1 RKRGLLVGCQ
11 PAMAMKRDA
20 EAELNLPPGFRFH
33 PSDEELVVHYLC
45 RKIACQRLPAPIIA
59 EIDLYKYNPWELP
72 AKALFGK
79 KEWYFFTPRDRKY
92 PNGTRPNRA
101 AGKGYWK
108 ATGAD
113 KPISSPKGSKTTLA
127 IKKALVFYSGK
138 APRGVKTDW
147 IMHEYRVADTD
158 RRANKGSLRLDDW
171 VLCRLYYKKNT
182 WEKMLQ
188 QQKETSFGELM
199 DSSDEVGS
207 AESFRTPDSEIEN
220 EVVLQHFNDLGRPS
234 QASAGVQPWSARQTI
249 GLQMVEKGQKE
260 ENEWFMDLN
269 LDELQST
276 YMSLGSTPAMDATNQ
291 DYYFQYL
298 APPMPTP
305 SQTSMLPF

>member
-1 RKRGLLVGCQ
+1 
-11 PAMAMKRDA
+11 MAMKRDA

-199 DSSDEVGS
+199 DSSDE
-207 AESFRTPDSEIEN
+207 
-220 EVVLQHFNDLGRPS
+220 HFNDLGRPS
-234 QASAGVQPWSARQTI
+234 QASAGVQAWSARQTI

-305 SQTSMLPF
+305 NQTSMLPF